1 MFKWSGFM
9 REGDLAEGKQTR
21 LANNLYRFS
30 LNQTTKVVTVF
41 IS

>member
-1 MFKWSGFM
+1 MVKWSGFM
-9 REGDLAEGKQTR
+9 REGELVDGKQTG

-30 LNQTTKVVTVF
+30 LNQTTKVLIF